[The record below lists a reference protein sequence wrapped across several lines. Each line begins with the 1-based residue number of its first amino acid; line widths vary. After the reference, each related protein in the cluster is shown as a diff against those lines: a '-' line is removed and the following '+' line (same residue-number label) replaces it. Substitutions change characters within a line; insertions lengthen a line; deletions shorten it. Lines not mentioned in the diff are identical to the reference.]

1 LKTTDWRVAP
11 LAAMMWRWNKGDK
24 GWMKGTRDETHDGG
38 DNYVQMTDDEQIRF
52 AVGLPD
58 GESVWVEC
66 RRHANGA
73 TLRVWEGPDGQTLF
87 TKELGKKDATH
98 F

>member
-1 LKTTDWRVAP
+1 MPSFA
-11 LAAMMWRWNKGDK
+11 
-24 GWMKGTRDETHDGG
+24 
-38 DNYVQMTDDEQIRF
+38 VQMTDDEQIRF

-66 RRHANGA
+66 RRHSNGA

-87 TKELGKKDATH
+87 TKELGKKDAAH
-98 F
+98 V